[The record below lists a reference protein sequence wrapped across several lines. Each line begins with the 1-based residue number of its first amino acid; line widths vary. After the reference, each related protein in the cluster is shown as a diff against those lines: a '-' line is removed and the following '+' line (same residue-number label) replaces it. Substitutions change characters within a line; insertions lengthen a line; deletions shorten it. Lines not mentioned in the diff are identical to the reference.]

1 MRVIGSEDVLHEHV
15 ARVGTDSERESGTRD
30 MAAEHE
36 DGGENAE
43 RRDHE
48 KRDNVEADCLIAQRL
63 SDP

>member
-1 MRVIGSEDVLHEHV
+1 
-15 ARVGTDSERESGTRD
+15 